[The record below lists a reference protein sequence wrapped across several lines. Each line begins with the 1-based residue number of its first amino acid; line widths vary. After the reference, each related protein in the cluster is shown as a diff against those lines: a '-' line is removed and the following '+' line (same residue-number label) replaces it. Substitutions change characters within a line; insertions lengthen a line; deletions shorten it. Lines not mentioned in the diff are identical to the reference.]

1 MSIQFEFPSHLTY
14 VMGYNVIRANFP
26 LLEDYGREKPMI
38 RMTVTLMM
46 CLVVVFGWVEPPR
59 AENWQ
64 DGFSGILWGTSIEE
78 LPNLVQIG
86 SNQKVDYYVN
96 PDVLHTIDAIDVPHV
111 IYGFYTGRLY
121 AVFARID
128 TLEVFARMRG
138 MLQDRFG
145 LPRIKYGPRGEPSVY
160 RWKEGDLK
168 IKLKINDR
176 TGDMKLGLYHVPLSN
191 QVNEALEEKQ
201 REGSIRFLPIER
213 GKTPERIPLLNF

>member
-1 MSIQFEFPSHLTY
+1 
-14 VMGYNVIRANFP
+14 
-26 LLEDYGREKPMI
+26 
-38 RMTVTLMM
+38 MTITLMM
-46 CLVVVFGWVEPPR
+46 CLVVVLGWVERPR

-64 DGFSGILWGTSIEE
+64 DGFSGIRWATPIED
-78 LPNLVQIG
+78 LPGLVKIG
-86 SNQKVDYYVN
+86 SGDAVDYYVD
-96 PDVLHTIDAIDVPHV
+96 PDVLHTIDAVEVTHV

-128 TLEVFARMRG
+128 TLEVFTRMRSR
-138 MLQDRFG
+138 LQDQFG
-145 LPRIKYGPRGEPSVY
+145 LPRIKYGSRGEPSVY

-191 QVNEALEEKQ
+191 QVNEELEEKR